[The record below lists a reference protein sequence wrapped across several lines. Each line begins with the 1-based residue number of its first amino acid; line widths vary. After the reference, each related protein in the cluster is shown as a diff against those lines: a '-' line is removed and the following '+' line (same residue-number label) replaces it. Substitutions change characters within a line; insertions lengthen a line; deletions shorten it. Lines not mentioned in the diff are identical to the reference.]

1 MGIVRGPQMKNRLT
15 ESQLER
21 KNSFIKVNGFW
32 NDVWDEL
39 LYLDEDFFEVY
50 SNFSSVPWKTG
61 VLEPKIKELINIAI
75 SSSPTHLSVP
85 ATRIHIQNALRLGAT
100 NEEIVEVLKV
110 VSILGMHTCA
120 VGVPLMV
127 EEFDNHD
134 LSTEVRLTERQK
146 QLKAEFIEQMG
157 YWHDFRDVL
166 LQMDESF
173 FEAYSN
179 FLTAPWKT
187 GILEPKVIEF
197 IYIAIDASTTHLF
210 EKGIQVHLKNAL
222 KYGATKEEILEVYQ
236 LTSSLGFHSL
246 LMGIPI
252 LVEELKKQNR

>member
-1 MGIVRGPQMKNRLT
+1 MNNRLS

-21 KNSFIKVNGFW
+21 KNSFIKVNGYW

-39 LYLDEDFFEVY
+39 LCLDEDFFEVY
-50 SNFSSVPWKTG
+50 SNFISVPWKSGT
-61 VLEPKIKELINIAI
+61 LEPKVKELINIAI

-100 NEEIVEVLKV
+100 SEEILEVLKV

-120 VGVPLMV
+120 VGVPLM
-127 EEFDNHD
+127 EEQFDSVDSNTNIQ
-134 LSTEVRLTERQK
+134 LSNKQK
-146 QLKAEFIEQMG
+146 QLKAAFIEQTG
-157 YWHDFRDVL
+157 YWNDFRDVL
-166 LQMDESF
+166 LEMDETF

-210 EKGIQVHLKNAL
+210 EKGIQIHLKNAI

-252 LVEELKKQNR
+252 LIDEVNKQNK

>member
-1 MGIVRGPQMKNRLT
+1 M
-15 ESQLER
+15 ER
-21 KNSFIKVNGFW
+21 KNSFLKINGYW

-39 LYLDEDFFEVY
+39 LCLDEDFFEVY
-50 SNFSSVPWKTG
+50 SNFISVPWKTG
-61 VLEPKIKELINIAI
+61 VLKPKIKEFINIAV
-75 SSSPTHLSVP
+75 SSSPTHLSAP

-100 NEEIVEVLKV
+100 SEEILEVLKV

-120 VGVPLMV
+120 VGVPLMT
-127 EEFDNHD
+127 EQFDSIESNTD
-134 LSTEVRLTERQK
+134 IQLSEKQK
-146 QLKAEFIEQMG
+146 QLKAAFIEQMG
-157 YWHDFRDVL
+157 YWNDFRDVL
-166 LQMDESF
+166 LQMDVTF

-236 LTSSLGFHSL
+236 LTSSIGFHSL

-252 LVEELKKQNR
+252 LVDELKKQNRMS

>member
-1 MGIVRGPQMKNRLT
+1 MNNRLSD
-15 ESQLER
+15 SQLEQ
-21 KNSFIKVNGFW
+21 KNSFIKLNGCW

-39 LYLDEDFFEVY
+39 LRLDEDFFEVY
-50 SNFSSVPWKTG
+50 SNFISVPWKTG
-61 VLEPKIKELINIAI
+61 FLEPKIKELINIAI
-75 SSSPTHLSVP
+75 SSSPTHLSAP

-100 NEEIVEVLKV
+100 REEILEVLKV

-120 VGVPLMV
+120 VGVPLMA
-127 EEFDNHD
+127 EQFDSVDNNTNIH
-134 LSTEVRLTERQK
+134 LSDKQK
-146 QLKAEFIEQMG
+146 QLKAEFIDQMG
-157 YWHDFRDVL
+157 YWNDFRDVL
-166 LQMDESF
+166 LQMDETF

-252 LVEELKKQNR
+252 LVDEIKKQNR

>member
-1 MGIVRGPQMKNRLT
+1 MNNRLS

-21 KNSFIKVNGFW
+21 KNLFIKVNGYW
-32 NDVWDEL
+32 NDVWDDL
-39 LYLDEDFFEVY
+39 LCLDEDFFEVY
-50 SNFSSVPWKTG
+50 SNFISVPWKTG
-61 VLEPKIKELINIAI
+61 ALEPKVKELINIAI

-100 NEEIVEVLKV
+100 SEEILEVLKV

-120 VGVPLMV
+120 VGVPLM
-127 EEFDNHD
+127 EEQFDSVDSNTNIQ
-134 LSTEVRLTERQK
+134 LSNKQK
-146 QLKAEFIEQMG
+146 QLKAAFIEQTG
-157 YWHDFRDVL
+157 YWNDFRDVL
-166 LQMDESF
+166 LEMDETF

-210 EKGIQVHLKNAL
+210 EKGIQIHLKNAI

-252 LVEELKKQNR
+252 LIDEVNKQNK

>member
-1 MGIVRGPQMKNRLT
+1 MNNRL
-15 ESQLER
+15 SDRQLER
-21 KNSFIKVNGFW
+21 KNSFINVNGYW

-39 LYLDEDFFEVY
+39 LCLDGDFFEVY
-50 SNFSSVPWKTG
+50 SNFVSVPWKIG

-75 SSSPTHLSVP
+75 SSSPTHLYAP

-100 NEEIVEVLKV
+100 REEILEVLKV

-120 VGVPLMV
+120 VGIPLMA
-127 EEFDNHD
+127 EQFDSVDSNTKIH
-134 LSTEVRLTERQK
+134 LSEKQK
-146 QLKAEFIEQMG
+146 QLKEEFIDQMG
-157 YWHDFRDVL
+157 YWNDFRDVL
-166 LQMDESF
+166 LQMDEAF

-179 FLTAPWKT
+179 FLTAPWKS
-187 GILEPKVIEF
+187 GILKPKVIEF

-252 LVEELKKQNR
+252 LADEMKNQNR

>member
-1 MGIVRGPQMKNRLT
+1 MNNKFT
-15 ESQLER
+15 DSQLER
-21 KNSFIKVNGFW
+21 KNSFIRVNGYW

-39 LYLDEDFFEVY
+39 LLLDEDFFEVY
-50 SNFSSVPWKTG
+50 SDFCSVPWKTG

-100 NEEIVEVLKV
+100 SEEILEVLKV

-120 VGVPLMV
+120 VGVPIMV
-127 EEFDNHD
+127 DEFDSVD
-134 LSTEVRLTERQK
+134 SSTDVQLSEKQE
-146 QLKAEFIEQMG
+146 QLKEEFIEHMG
-157 YWHDFRDVL
+157 YWQDFRDVL
-166 LQMDESF
+166 LQMDEKY

-187 GILEPKVIEF
+187 GILNPKVIEF
-197 IYIAIDASTTHLF
+197 IYIAIDSSTTHLF
-210 EKGIQVHLKNAL
+210 ERGIKVHLKNAL

-246 LMGIPI
+246 LMGIPT
-252 LVEELKKQNR
+252 LLEEMKKNRS

>member
-1 MGIVRGPQMKNRLT
+1 LSD
-15 ESQLER
+15 SQLEK
-21 KNSFIKVNGFW
+21 KNSFIKVNGYW
-32 NDVWDEL
+32 NDVWGEL
-39 LYLDEDFFEVY
+39 LRLDEEFFEVY
-50 SNFSSVPWKTG
+50 SNFTSVPWKTG

-75 SSSPTHLSVP
+75 SASPTHLSAP

-100 NEEIVEVLKV
+100 RDEILEVLKV

-120 VGVPLMV
+120 VGVPLMA
-127 EEFDNHD
+127 EQFDSVVSNTNFE
-134 LSTEVRLTERQK
+134 LSDKQK
-146 QLKAEFIEQMG
+146 QLKAAFIEQMG
-157 YWHDFRDVL
+157 YWNDFRDVL
-166 LQMDESF
+166 LQMDETF

-210 EKGIQVHLKNAL
+210 KKGIQVHLKNAS
-222 KYGATKEEILEVYQ
+222 KYGATKEEVLEVYQ

-252 LVEELKKQNR
+252 LADELKKHNR

>member
-1 MGIVRGPQMKNRLT
+1 MNNSLSD
-15 ESQLER
+15 SQLER
-21 KNSFIKVNGFW
+21 KNTFIKLNGCW
-32 NDVWDEL
+32 NDAWDEL
-39 LYLDEDFFEVY
+39 LRLDEDFFEVY
-50 SNFSSVPWKTG
+50 SNFISVPWTTG
-61 VLEPKIKELINIAI
+61 GIEPKIKELINIAI
-75 SSSPTHLSVP
+75 SSSPTHLSSP

-100 NEEIVEVLKV
+100 REEILEVLKV

-120 VGVPLMV
+120 VGVPLMA
-127 EEFDNHD
+127 EQFDSVDSNTNIY
-134 LSTEVRLTERQK
+134 LSDKQK
-146 QLKAEFIEQMG
+146 QLKAEFIDQMG
-157 YWHDFRDVL
+157 YWNDFRDVL
-166 LQMDESF
+166 LQMDETF

-252 LVEELKKQNR
+252 LVDEVKKQNR